1 MSQRLTLQMGSE
13 SSKTLRVL
21 PDGRIEMD
29 GAQIVRGEHPVHGFG
44 AEEVGAALREYSQRT
59 GEDLATLP
67 RERLREI
74 AEGAFADGGL
84 EQATPAGQTEVEFSN
99 GQEAIESRIAQWFAS
114 LRVGGSRPRAV
125 EARAEDI
132 GAVARGADNGAA
144 EQGDVSR
151 DEIRE
156 QSQRLIER
164 AKAEGHFW
172 GADSPILFALNQMP
186 SAGGA
191 EHQVFLVGEGDN
203 RFIIRGTDNGYFG
216 PRSDISPAQY
226 LARLDDAAARA
237 MEWIKTHQNISAE
250 AFGEE
255 IANAA
260 RDHGCECAHDGEPS
274 TTGKWKRFRVLLAE
288 LVKRASSV
296 SDDPL
301 PVFRLSEDAASFIK
315 EHSENCPDVETGD
328 ETVDDVA
335 DYLRDLFQSHAE
347 AAVFEDRKKRA
358 GVEKAAPCTHPEAE
372 HRRLYPSSGDRKEDA
387 VIWCQACGSLQVW
400 VGQTGSYEWRVP
412 GGA

>member
-1 MSQRLTLQMGSE
+1 MTDDLE
-13 SSKTLRVL
+13 KRVE
-21 PDGRIEMD
+21 DAEMV
-29 GAQIVRGEHPVHGFG
+29 VRR
-44 AEEVGAALREYSQRT
+44 AEEALRR
-59 GEDLATLP
+59 
-67 RERLREI
+67 
-74 AEGAFADGGL
+74 
-84 EQATPAGQTEVEFSN
+84 
-99 GQEAIESRIAQWFAS
+99 AIMDR
-114 LRVGGSRPRAV
+114 
-125 EARAEDI
+125 
-132 GAVARGADNGAA
+132 
-144 EQGDVSR
+144 
-151 DEIRE
+151 
-156 QSQRLIER
+156 
-164 AKAEGHFW
+164 
-172 GADSPILFALNQMP
+172 
-186 SAGGA
+186 
-191 EHQVFLVGEGDN
+191 
-203 RFIIRGTDNGYFG
+203 
-216 PRSDISPAQY
+216 Y

-358 GVEKAAPCTHPEAE
+358 GVEKMAPCTHPEAE